1 MVSKI
6 KLFLAAPIM
15 VGVFT
20 TVAFMGVTLFLWYA
34 ATLRDEAAVSL
45 SIIFSTL
52 LSILLGVLA
61 GVVRYHSNTLETR
74 VEERTRELEEKNKAF
89 LVQTKKA
96 EEAARLKVEFVNT
109 MSHELKT
116 PLNAIIGFTD
126 ILLEE
131 LQGPLNE
138 GQKDSLRRLA
148 GSAEDLHV
156 LVSNILNLSKVEA
169 DQMQLSLSRYS
180 PNMILDEIESMVPAL
195 KKEKHV
201 DVILKRDSELK
212 SAVGDVVKIKQIVTN
227 LLTNAIKFTKEGQIV
242 VTTKK
247 DGDQVIFTVVDTGIG
262 IPENITPIIFD
273 AFRQADGSIRRKYGG
288 TGLGLHIV
296 RLFVERMQGSL
307 NLDSKEGQGT
317 SITVALP
324 LKVAQN

>member
-1 MVSKI
+1 MRFKG
-6 KLFLAAPIM
+6 KMFLTAPIM

-34 ATLRDEAAVSL
+34 ATLKDEAAWSL

-61 GVVRYHSNTLETR
+61 GVVRYHSSTLETR
-74 VEERTRELEEKNKAF
+74 VDERTRELEEKNEEF

-138 GQKDSLRRLA
+138 KQKDSLIRLA

-180 PNMILDEIESMVPAL
+180 PNQILDEVEVMLPAL
-195 KKEKHV
+195 RKEQHV

-212 SAVGDVVKIKQIVTN
+212 SAIGDVVKIKQIVTN
-227 LLTNAIKFTKEGQIV
+227 LLTNAIKFTKEGKIT
-242 VTTKK
+242 VTAKK
-247 DGDQVIFTVVDTGIG
+247 DGDQVIYKVVDTGIG
-262 IPENITPIIFD
+262 MPENITPIIFD

-296 RLFVERMQGSL
+296 RLFVERMQGDLS
-307 NLDSKEGQGT
+307 LDSKEGKGT
-317 SITVALP
+317 TVTVVLP
-324 LKVAQN
+324 LKVTQ